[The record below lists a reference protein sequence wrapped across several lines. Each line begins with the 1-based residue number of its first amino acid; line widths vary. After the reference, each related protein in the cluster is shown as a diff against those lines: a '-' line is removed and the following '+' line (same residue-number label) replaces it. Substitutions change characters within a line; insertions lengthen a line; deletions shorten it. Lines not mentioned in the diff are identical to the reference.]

1 MPPSLVE
8 CVPRGEK
15 TEQRVFLYRQ
25 SLSQSVTALEHRA
38 PGSEFRPAVAPG
50 QHVGRRSVG
59 RRPTLRRIDG
69 ARPQHRVEAWH
80 NVRGERWSWRRDRR
94 SRPVAGRAMPHTT
107 MGQRGIPYRP
117 GRVFTISR
125 LRRGTIAGW
134 LCTTTTAS
142 SGPALRTRY
151 HMPKLSGPGTST
163 TKRAHRSPG
172 GDDPSPCPPPT
183 LTARLSPNVRCTARS
198 ARSMVPGRRTIGKT
212 GLTAT
217 VRRRADTRPLPGG
230 PPWTRRL
237 WRPVQPTPRSSRT
250 ATPRRSRTR
259 RPRPATPLCPA
270 RPQNAPCLSGCRAR
284 HRSHT

>member
-1 MPPSLVE
+1 MRRAEALWWQD
-8 CVPRGEK
+8 
-15 TEQRVFLYRQ
+15 QRVRQ
-25 SLSQSVTALEHRA
+25 RCLTRRWD
-38 PGSEFRPAVAPG
+38 SEGF
-50 QHVGRRSVG
+50 
-59 RRPTLRRIDG
+59 
-69 ARPQHRVEAWH
+69 
-80 NVRGERWSWRRDRR
+80 
-94 SRPVAGRAMPHTT
+94 
-107 MGQRGIPYRP
+107 PYRL
-117 GRVFTISR
+117 GRVLTISR